1 MTGVTRSNF
10 RGARAHVLFGDEAGH
25 GVLVRTLERLGLQI
39 VAVPEQADILFFD
52 ADEEFSLPALDIPT
66 VALIGI
72 EAPSRL
78 GRVVRQR
85 ASAYL
90 MKPIRPTGIF
100 SAVFVAFNEH
110 AARQRDALER
120 EQLMRRVQG
129 RRVVL
134 KAILHL
140 MAKDGITDDDAYREL
155 RHASMRRRIS
165 IEEFAAELVAAS
177 TSSMR
182 LADQATHVR
191 KNKQT

>member
-10 RGARAHVLFGDEAGH
+10 RGARAHILFRDETGAAVLG
-25 GVLVRTLERLGLQI
+25 RTLERLGLQL
-39 VAVPEQADILFFD
+39 VVDPNQSDILFFD
-52 ADEEFSLPALDIPT
+52 ADEELMLPVLDIPT

-78 GRVVRQR
+78 GRAVRQR

-90 MKPIRPTGIF
+90 MKPVRPTGIF
-100 SAVFVAFNEH
+100 TAVFVAFNEH
-110 AARQRDALER
+110 GTRQREAHER
-120 EQLMRRVQG
+120 EQLRRRVQG
-129 RRVVL
+129 RRIVL

-140 MAKDGITDDDAYREL
+140 MATHSITDDEAYREL
-155 RHASMRRRIS
+155 RHTSMRRRIS
-165 IEEFAAELVAAS
+165 VEEFAAEILAAS

>member
-10 RGARAHVLFGDEAGH
+10 RGARAHVLFGDEAGP

-182 LADQATHVR
+182 LADQATHAR